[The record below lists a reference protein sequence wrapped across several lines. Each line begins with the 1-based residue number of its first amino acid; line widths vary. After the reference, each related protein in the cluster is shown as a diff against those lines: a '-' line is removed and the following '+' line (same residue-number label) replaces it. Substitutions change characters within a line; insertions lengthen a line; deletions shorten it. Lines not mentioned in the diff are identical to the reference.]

1 MEPGHEVRDGPLPDV
16 AQLVGELTRRAD
28 PRRLRR
34 DVEFL
39 ADRPR
44 GRIHAP
50 EAMVRAETHVARE
63 LAAAGWRTERHPF
76 DVRWRPGCTDRPG
89 GRPSPAR
96 FRLHRR
102 LTGANLLA
110 TPEGPAAGEDRPHVL
125 VGAHLDTVRG
135 SPGADDNAS
144 GVAALLEIARLLGGL
159 PRPPAVTLACFDM
172 EELGCVG
179 SRVEA
184 RELRRARR
192 VGGMICLESVGCFAT
207 GPGTQALPPGFGA
220 VFPRVAASVRESG
233 LRGDFTLVVHRR
245 SSDGAA
251 DLWRRA
257 AGATTPALPVVT
269 LRDPRP
275 DGPLGALAGLVLPP
289 VNHLGRSDH
298 AAFWNARIPAVM
310 LTGTAN
316 FRNPHYHRP
325 TDTPDSVDPLRLTA
339 VAVATAVTAVCWRP
353 GTRLGG
359 GNGTADLPW

>member
-1 MEPGHEVRDGPLPDV
+1 MEPGHEVGDDVLPDV
-16 AQLVGELTRRAD
+16 PELVGELTRRAD

-50 EAMVRAETHVARE
+50 EAMVRAETHVAEE
-63 LAAAGWRTERHPF
+63 LTRAGWRTERQPF

-89 GRPSPAR
+89 GAMPPLR

-110 TPEGPAAGEDRPHVL
+110 TLPGPTVKGDRPTVL
-125 VGAHLDTVRG
+125 VGAHLDTVEG

-144 GVAALLEIARLLGGL
+144 GVAALLEIARLLRGL

-172 EELGCVG
+172 EELGFIG
-179 SRVEA
+179 SRAAA
-184 RELRRARR
+184 RALRRGRR
-192 VGGMICLESVGCFAT
+192 VSGMICLESVGCFAT
-207 GPGTQALPPGFGA
+207 GTGTQALPPGFGA
-220 VFPRVAASVRESG
+220 VFPRVAASVRAAG
-233 LRGDFTLVVHRR
+233 RRGDFTLVVHRR
-245 SSDGAA
+245 SSDEAA

-257 AGATTPALPVVT
+257 ARAAEPPLPVVT

-298 AAFWNARIPAVM
+298 TAFWNARIPAVM

-316 FRNPHYHRP
+316 FRNPRYHRP
-325 TDTPDSVDPLRLTA
+325 TDTPDTLDYDRLTT

-353 GTRLGG
+353 V
-359 GNGTADLPW
+359 